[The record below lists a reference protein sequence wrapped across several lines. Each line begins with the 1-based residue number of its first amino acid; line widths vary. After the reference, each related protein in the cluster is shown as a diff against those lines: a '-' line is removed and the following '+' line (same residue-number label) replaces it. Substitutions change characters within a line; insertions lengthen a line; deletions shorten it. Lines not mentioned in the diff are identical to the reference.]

1 MGYNDLDTR
10 SQQMKHVA
18 FAGVLPITDVY
29 TDLSVIYGIFADYT
43 ADSGAHW
50 FGYCSIAALAVPT
63 GARLVMVLFSA
74 VSGDGEEAYCPGGSA
89 ALGALLNLSQL
100 HPVYNV
106 WYDIVKVGK
115 KGEGSGYAMMF
126 ELGGESCFQTLI
138 HMAFL
143 LSPFKWRQW
152 HAGSGM
158 DTGSIVIFASL
169 AVSLASI
176 ANGAL
181 NVCMSGGDGAAIPG
195 VSELFASSWVR
206 KVIFRLYFLCGAL
219 LSLGAYAAFW
229 ASFGAW
235 TWAVLLPAMV
245 LVRPLAAHACGII
258 NEDLGDTMLWS
269 LLFGPLWLFVDY
281 PVSLVNM
288 RKEGKT
294 ALGVLLCGVLSAAE
308 AWLMIALCV
317 GVPSSNLRDTAL
329 YYPNTAAAA
338 SITNA
343 TNASIT
349 NATDG
354 GAGADGVVAP
364 LDTLLANG
372 VLWFAAVLTVL
383 KVLFGFVVVR
393 HWKYPGL
400 ASLLCCRPETLPHAS
415 PPLPTSPSL

>member
-1 MGYNDLDTR
+1 MGYDDLDTR
-10 SQQMKHVA
+10 WQQMKHVA
-18 FAGVLPITDVY
+18 FAGVLPLTDVY

-63 GARLVMVLFSA
+63 GARLLTVLVGS
-74 VSGDGEEAYCPGGSA
+74 DGEKELCPGGSK

-143 LSPFKWRQW
+143 LSPSKWRQW
-152 HAGSGM
+152 QWNAGGGM

-181 NVCMSGGDGAAIPG
+181 NVCMTGAGDGVP
-195 VSELFASSWVR
+195 ELFASSWVR

-219 LSLGAYAAFW
+219 LSLGGYAAFW

-258 NEDLGDTMLWS
+258 HENNGLDRTMLLS
-269 LLFGPLWLFVDY
+269 LLVGPLWLFVDY
-281 PVSLVNM
+281 PFALVDIA
-288 RKEGKT
+288 KEGKT

-317 GVPSSNLRDTAL
+317 GVPSSNLRNTEL

-415 PPLPTSPSL
+415 PPLPISPSL

>member
-1 MGYNDLDTR
+1 MGYDDLDTR
-10 SQQMKHVA
+10 WQKMQHVA
-18 FAGVLPITDVY
+18 FAGVLPLTDVY

-63 GARLVMVLFSA
+63 GARLVMVLNN
-74 VSGDGEEAYCPGGSA
+74 DGREEFCPGGSK

-106 WYDIVKVGK
+106 WYDIKEGM
-115 KGEGSGYAMMF
+115 KGTGSMFAMMF

-143 LSPFKWRQW
+143 LSPFKWRLW

-181 NVCMSGGDGAAIPG
+181 NVCMSDGVDGDTPG
-195 VSELFASSWVR
+195 VPELFASSWVR

-258 NEDLGDTMLWS
+258 DKYTGLGGTMFFS
-269 LLFGPLWLFVDY
+269 LLVGPLWLFVDY
-281 PVSLVNM
+281 PIWLVDM
-288 RKEGKT
+288 WAEGKT

-317 GVPSSNLRDTAL
+317 GVPSSNLRNTAL

>member
-1 MGYNDLDTR
+1 MVYDSLDTR
-10 SQQMKHVA
+10 WQQMQHVV
-18 FAGVLPITDVY
+18 FAGVLPLTDIGS
-29 TDLSVIYGIFADYT
+29 DLSVIYGIFADYT

-63 GARLVMVLFSA
+63 GARLVGVLLID
-74 VSGDGEEAYCPGGSA
+74 GDEAYRPGGSV

-106 WYDIVKVGK
+106 WYEIVKVGK
-115 KGEGSGYAMMF
+115 KGNGSWVAMGL

-152 HAGSGM
+152 HAGGGM

-181 NVCMSGGDGAAIPG
+181 NVCMTGGGTEPG
-195 VSELFASSWVR
+195 VSELFTSSWVR

-245 LVRPLAAHACGII
+245 LVRPLAAHACGI
-258 NEDLGDTMLWS
+258 NDEDEGLGKTMLLS

-281 PVSLVNM
+281 PAVLVDM
-288 RKEGKT
+288 TTEGKT

-317 GVPSSNLRDTAL
+317 GVPSSNLRNTAL

-349 NATDG
+349 NAT
-354 GAGADGVVAP
+354 DGVVAP

-400 ASLLCCRPETLPHAS
+400 ASLLCCRPETLPQ
-415 PPLPTSPSL
+415 L